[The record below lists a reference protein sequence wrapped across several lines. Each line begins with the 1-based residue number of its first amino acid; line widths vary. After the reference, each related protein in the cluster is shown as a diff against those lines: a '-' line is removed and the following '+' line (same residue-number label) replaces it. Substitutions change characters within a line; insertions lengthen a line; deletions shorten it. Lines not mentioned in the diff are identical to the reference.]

1 MLRTPLQATRSQLF
15 CVNWRQPYFHGKR
28 CTMEML
34 ISLVSGVFGIVSL
47 VCWILVLIKM
57 FQNDAV
63 APAVASIVLI
73 LCGIGPL
80 VAFVYGWMKA
90 TPWGLQRLM
99 LIWTLAL
106 LAQLVLV
113 GVSFIPHQIGI

>member
-1 MLRTPLQATRSQLF
+1 
-15 CVNWRQPYFHGKR
+15 
-28 CTMEML
+28 MEML
-34 ISLVSGVFGIVSL
+34 ISLISGVFGIVSL